1 MNLFPGCL
9 SILLLEMSIEYD
21 KQTNILALYCFVI
34 SVPGGNKNI
43 LLDMMTHEIKHV
55 SDVTKHF
62 FGA

>member
-1 MNLFPGCL
+1 MVIEKRDFPLRGVQ
-9 SILLLEMSIEYD
+9 I
-21 KQTNILALYCFVI
+21 KKKHFGFVI

-55 SDVTKHF
+55 SNVTKHF